1 MKEENM
7 THTKKNWMRAFALI
21 LAVLTVFGIVPI
33 MSASA
38 STIGDG
44 STTCEVVPINQ
55 RQFLLTTTAGKGS
68 ALLRTAIRPTTVSAT
83 PRTVSITCSI

>member
-1 MKEENM
+1 M

-55 RQFLLTTTAGKGS
+55 RQFLLTTTAGKRLGDFAYRYTTNDGLSGS
-68 ALLRTAIRPTTVSAT
+68 AYCIDHVLNMT
-83 PRTVSITCSI
+83 